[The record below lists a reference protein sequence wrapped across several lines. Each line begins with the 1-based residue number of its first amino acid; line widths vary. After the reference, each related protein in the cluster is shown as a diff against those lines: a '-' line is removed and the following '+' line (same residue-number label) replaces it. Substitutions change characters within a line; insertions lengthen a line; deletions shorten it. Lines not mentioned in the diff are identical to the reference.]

1 MKNFIKTILIG
12 IIVGIANVIPG
23 VSGGTI
29 IVIFNI
35 YDKFVNAITLN
46 IKKLIQNWKFIL
58 PFFIGIGLGIILF
71 SKAITILYHNFPI
84 QTNMVF
90 TGLIIGS
97 IPLLL
102 NYSLKKENNTNFSL
116 TKKVLIIL
124 CILLGIFAIFL
135 FDVLQNQTSKDIIQT
150 SLPPFSLQ
158 LCTKLFIG
166 GILAAIAMIVPGISG
181 SLLLLTLGIYTTII
195 LSISAFFVKE
205 TFLTSLYII
214 IPTGLGVIT
223 GLIVGAKLISFLLK
237 KAPNYTYSVIL
248 GLLIGSA
255 YIIFPRF
262 TCCFRNIFTN
272 ILCLAIGF
280 SLAYFTTK
288 YSKD

>member
-71 SKAITILYHNFPI
+71 SKAITILFHNFPI

-124 CILLGIFAIFL
+124 CILLGIFTIFL
-135 FDVLQNQTSKDIIQT
+135 FDFLQNQTSKDIIQT

-214 IPTGLGVIT
+214 IPTGLGVII

-262 TCCFRNIFTN
+262 PCSFRNIFTN
-272 ILCLAIGF
+272 ILCLAFGF

>member
-12 IIVGIANVIPG
+12 IIAGIANVIPG

-102 NYSLKKENNTNFSL
+102 NFSLKKEG
-116 TKKVLIIL
+116 KKMQFYCIFLPSFDFL
-124 CILLGIFAIFL
+124 FHSSILLG
-135 FDVLQNQTSKDIIQT
+135 
-150 SLPPFSLQ
+150 
-158 LCTKLFIG
+158 
-166 GILAAIAMIVPGISG
+166 
-181 SLLLLTLGIYTTII
+181 SLLFQTDMHI
-195 LSISAFFVKE
+195 
-205 TFLTSLYII
+205 
-214 IPTGLGVIT
+214 
-223 GLIVGAKLISFLLK
+223 
-237 KAPNYTYSVIL
+237 
-248 GLLIGSA
+248 
-255 YIIFPRF
+255 
-262 TCCFRNIFTN
+262 
-272 ILCLAIGF
+272 
-280 SLAYFTTK
+280 
-288 YSKD
+288 